1 MNVTRR
7 SLAKELANE
16 IVAGVDEAGRG
27 PLAGPVVVAAVILDA
42 TRPIRGLADSKVLS
56 EADRERLAPRIRER
70 AIAYAIIA
78 VDIDEIERLNILGAT
93 LVGMTRALLALST
106 APTFAL
112 IDGNRLPKT
121 LPCPARA
128 VIGGDATQAAI
139 SAASILAKTERDRIM
154 REFDPIHPGYG
165 FAQHKGYPTPE
176 HFAALE
182 RFGPCAIHRRGF
194 APVRRLIA
202 PELFPNSCLTPDQPT
217 PKRLRQ
223 GRS

>member
-112 IDGNRLPKT
+112 IDGNRLPKS
-121 LPCPARA
+121 LPCTARA
-128 VIGGDATQAAI
+128 IIGGDATQAAI
-139 SAASILAKTERDRIM
+139 SAASILAKTERDRLM
-154 REFDPIHPGYG
+154 REFDPLHPGYG
-165 FAQHKGYPTPE
+165 FAKHKGYPTPE

-182 RFGPCAIHRRGF
+182 RLGPCAIHRRGF

-202 PELFPNSCLTPDQPT
+202 PELF
-217 PKRLRQ
+217 
-223 GRS
+223 